1 MQASGV
7 WLKIHSSHTM
17 HPTMQIDAGSTF
29 SEPTAIISGVVEGME
44 EVGNPVQGTCKCTHG
59 TTFLALTY

>member
-44 EVGNPVQGTCKCTHG
+44 EVGNPVQGT
-59 TTFLALTY
+59 